1 MEVQINKKNM
11 LSIFKRF
18 KSLFGATVDEP
29 TQTQQEEPQEVQVSG
44 WVVVFI
50 IIIILIVLSQAR
62 VTTSR
67 GQYYND
73 GSYYNNGPYNN
84 GPYNNG
90 PYNNGPYNNGPY
102 NNGPYNNGPRYNNVP
117 RRPSP
122 PPSRSNGG
130 GGVGIKFT
138 APKVG
143 LNLKNLGKGSVL
155 SLK

>member
-1 MEVQINKKNM
+1 M

-84 GPYNNG
+84 GSY
-90 PYNNGPYNNGPY
+90 
-102 NNGPYNNGPRYNNVP
+102 YNNGPRYNNAP

-122 PPSRSNGG
+122 PPPRSNGG

-143 LNLKNLGKGSVL
+143 LNLKNIGKGSVL